1 MVGTLREFTFMSSFT
16 IFTVLLLYYVMLQF
30 LDEMDVQEP
39 RKESQAQSF
48 KTDNGRRW
56 SLVAEKILMDAVVA
70 GDTDE
75 TLSRLKKA
83 SDNLVI
89 ILISAAGILILIFL
103 LVHCMQL
110 QILSWPSPCNY
121 CRCHSAIISPP
132 TLSLLQVKFDFRAK

>member
-1 MVGTLREFTFMSSFT
+1 MEE
-16 IFTVLLLYYVMLQF
+16 I
-30 LDEMDVQEP
+30 DVEEP

-48 KTDNGRRW
+48 KTDNDRRW

-89 ILISAAGILILIFL
+89 ILNSAVGILVLIFFVGTL
-103 LVHCMQL
+103 YATADIIMAITV
-110 QILSWPSPCNY
+110 Y
-121 CRCHSAIISPP
+121 CRCHSAIISPS
-132 TLSLLQVKFDFRAK
+132 LSLLQVKFDFRAK

>member
-1 MVGTLREFTFMSSFT
+1 MSSFT
-16 IFTVLLLYYVMLQF
+16 VFTVLLLYYVMLQF
-30 LDEMDVQEP
+30 LEEMDVQEP

-48 KTDNGRRW
+48 KTDNDRRW

-89 ILISAAGILILIFL
+89 ILNSAAGILVLIFFIGTL
-103 LVHCMQL
+103 YATADIIMAITV
-110 QILSWPSPCNY
+110 Y
-121 CRCHSAIISPP
+121 CRCHSAIISPS
-132 TLSLLQVKFDFRAK
+132 LSLLQVKFDFRAN

>member
-1 MVGTLREFTFMSSFT
+1 MSSFT
-16 IFTVLLLYYVMLQF
+16 VFTVLLLYYVMLQF
-30 LDEMDVQEP
+30 LEEMDVQEP

-48 KTDNGRRW
+48 KTDKDRRW

-89 ILISAAGILILIFL
+89 ILISAAGILVLIFL
-103 LVHCMQL
+103 LVHCMQP
-110 QILSWPSPCNY
+110 QILSWPSP
-121 CRCHSAIISPP
+121 
-132 TLSLLQVKFDFRAK
+132 